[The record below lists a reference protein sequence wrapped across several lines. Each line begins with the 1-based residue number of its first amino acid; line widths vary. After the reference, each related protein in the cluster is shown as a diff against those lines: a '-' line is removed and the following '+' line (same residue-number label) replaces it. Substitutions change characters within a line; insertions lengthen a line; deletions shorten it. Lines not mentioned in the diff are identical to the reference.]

1 MILIEIYLYV
11 FDLPIYMSKT
21 RISIKLNDY
30 EYSLLYRIQS
40 SCTMTG
46 LLYNRTP
53 QLNEIIKGLIS
64 FVALNISQTH
74 ENLDTFFRTIKTDS
88 EYPEDTLDL
97 AVNIPQNTGNYIFIA
112 DEKDMELLH
121 KIGEITE
128 NMYHEQ
134 YDMPKLIRYCLHYT
148 LYGNM
153 KPYFSPDLFNERRYK
168 FILPVIIGNLYYLS
182 PRTSI
187 ELLYDPLLNMS
198 RIGKKEYEF
207 IRQIPL
213 DEETYK
219 NAIKL
224 LARPYSDSENGHISD
239 NKIVID
245 NVIYNAFFK
254 SRNIQE
260 ISDSTAGLIISKQ
273 SLFNV
278 LKTKKEKEFNSRI
291 FGFNFVTT
299 FIGLLQVIYM
309 WYVDSFNVIDS
320 YMLMLLSPHVL
331 PKSYDKMKGNQK
343 FEVLNE
349 MSTLLPTT
357 LDIFIRDFLPFLQEL
372 FNKFLDISKK
382 AH

>member
-97 AVNIPQNTGNYIFIA
+97 AVNIPQNAGNYIFIA

-148 LYGNM
+148 LYGNI
-153 KPYFSPDLFNERRYK
+153 KPFSPNLFNERKYK

-213 DEETYK
+213 DEEPYK

-224 LARPYSDSENGHISD
+224 LVRPYSDWKNGHISD
-239 NKIVID
+239 SNIMID
-245 NVIYNAFFK
+245 DIIYK
-254 SRNIQE
+254 VDSKPPNIQE
-260 ISDSTAGLIISKQ
+260 RSDSTALLIISFQ

-291 FGFNFVTT
+291 FGFNYVTT
-299 FIGLLQVIYM
+299 FIGLFQIIYM

-331 PKSYDKMKGNQK
+331 PKNFATMKGNQK
-343 FEVLNE
+343 NGIVNS
-349 MSTLLPTT
+349 MSNLLPEKLHT
-357 LDIFIRDFLPFLQEL
+357 FIRDFLPFLQEL

-382 AH
+382 IH